1 LSLLGESLSS
11 GALSCTPCRQ
21 AASQPAYDAAIR
33 LLRTTTVVVFSHGH
47 VLRVLA
53 ARWLGLPAGAAR
65 YFVLSTAALSILGY
79 EHTRDEPAL
88 RLWNDDRHVLEEP
101 REPMKERGTR

>member
-1 LSLLGESLSS
+1 MTASTRGDARPTFARSGRAGISS
-11 GALSCTPCRQ
+11 ATAVR
-21 AASQPAYDAAIR
+21 AAER
-33 LLRTTTVVVFSHGH
+33 NVVVFSHGH

-65 YFVLSTAALSILGY
+65 HFVLSTAALSILGY

-88 RLWNDDRHVLEEP
+88 RLWNDDRHAVEEH
-101 REPMKERGTR
+101 RESIEERGNL